1 MRVVTISPPAPIVT
15 PSDIPGGH
23 DSDDALVLLFAAA
36 AQAELDGPTG
46 WLGRA
51 LGVQTLELTA
61 DEWPRALP
69 YPPFLELVS
78 VTAGGVAVA
87 GLEVAS
93 SGALTVPSD
102 APAGRIVVRWK
113 AGYDGLKTPP
123 VPANAKAAV
132 ILATTMLRSIGR
144 EDVFVEQEQVTGV
157 GSTTWTVSKEVSET
171 IERTIGNLLSPL
183 RVWS

>member
-1 MRVVTISPPAPIVT
+1 MRVVVITPPTPIVM
-15 PSDIPGGH
+15 PSDVPGAHEG
-23 DSDDALVLLFAAA
+23 DDPLVSLFVAA
-36 AQAELDGPTG
+36 AQAEVDGPTG

-61 DEWPRALP
+61 DEWPRVLP

-78 VTAGGVAVA
+78 ATAGGVAVS
-87 GLEVAS
+87 GLAVAS
-93 SGALTVPSD
+93 SGAVTVPPD
-102 APAGRIVVRWK
+102 APAGEIVVRWK
-113 AGYDGLKTPP
+113 AGYDGLRTPP
-123 VPANAKAAV
+123 PPANAKAAV